1 MINNKKTIL
10 VISLF
15 DNVFN
20 VQWECINTV
29 IHKYNF
35 EFILLFRD
43 KKIEKVLKDNQIRFH
58 IADYKF
64 FSTCVKYLPFI
75 RVFLK
80 EVYYYFSY
88 IRISFKIKEKHDFL
102 FINDNSSTVGK
113 YFLRDFNAKGKPS
126 FLYEYGLS
134 LFDIHFIDKISTK
147 RDRGLVRNFLDKYE
161 EKIIYN
167 SLYKKIFRLKSS
179 GYIPLDF
186 GAHYLLVLN
195 EISKKNALSL
205 NYSFKEVIN
214 VGNVQY
220 EKYKDVVNKNGDYI
234 LLILSNGYEVV
245 ENYGYDKNDY
255 FKNLKK
261 LLLYLRENQKNVI
274 LKHHPNDRLHLYK
287 DLKKEFSSF
296 TWVNHNEKSNKD
308 LIINSELVI
317 SPMSTLAMEVIF
329 IKKPL
334 LFFNY
339 YNESNE
345 SFHFYNKVFKKLPV
359 IDVNINYS
367 SNLNYISSDN
377 INDKE
382 YDNFIKSESFKNNFT
397 NFLSRLESI

>member
-1 MINNKKTIL
+1 MINNKKNIL

-20 VQWECINTV
+20 IQWECINTV
-29 IHKYNF
+29 IDKYNF
-35 EFILLFRD
+35 EFILLFKD
-43 KKIEKVLKDNQIRFH
+43 KKIERFLKKRKIKFH
-58 IADYKF
+58 VADYKLF
-64 FSTCVKYLPFI
+64 NSRVKYLPFL

-80 EVYYYFSY
+80 EVYYFFVY
-88 IRISFKIKEKHDFL
+88 IRISFKINEKQDFL

-113 YFLRDFNAKGKPS
+113 YFLRDFNKKGKPS
-126 FLYEYGLS
+126 FIYEYGLS
-134 LFDIHFIDKISTK
+134 LFENIFNDMIAVR
-147 RDRGLVRNFLDKYE
+147 RDRGLIKNFLDKYE

-167 SLYKKIFRLKSS
+167 LLYKTVFHLKSP
-179 GYIPLDF
+179 GYIPLDN
-186 GAHYLLVLN
+186 GIHYLLVLN
-195 EISKKNALSL
+195 EISKKNALSK
-205 NYSFKEVIN
+205 NYSFKDIVN

-220 EKYKDVVNKNGDYI
+220 EKYKDAVIKNGNYV
-234 LLILSNGYEVV
+234 LLILSNGYEVA
-245 ENYGYDKNDY
+245 ESYGYHKNDY
-255 FKNLKK
+255 FTNLKK

-287 DLKKEFSSF
+287 DLNKEFSSF
-296 TWVNHNEKSNKD
+296 TWVNHNEKSNKN
-308 LIINSELVI
+308 LIINADLVI
-317 SPMSTLAMEVIF
+317 CPMSTLAMEAIF

-345 SFHFYNKVFKKLPV
+345 SFHFYNKIFKELPV
-359 IDVNINYS
+359 IDININYS

-377 INDKE
+377 INDE
-382 YDNFIKSESFKNNFT
+382 GYANFIKSKSFKNNFI